1 MHRLWVRVAGVAAF
15 AASLT
20 AFAARADDTSA
31 WLKDRQARFA
41 AFQAAHPHPDAEL
54 AKIKAKTAALLAAA
68 PPLDPAAVDKPALSW
83 KASDKPVELWDGAD
97 LPEMIVVPAG
107 EYSMGSPATEYN
119 HQSYEAP
126 LHRVRIAYSF
136 AVGKY
141 PITVGEF
148 ARFVAD
154 SGYDAGDSCF
164 TSEGGQQPR
173 SGRSWRQPSF
183 PQTNDHP
190 AVCLNWNDAQAYVDW
205 LAKKTGHKYRLLSEA
220 EYEYVNRAGSQA
232 SYWWGEDQAAA
243 CLYANGADLDALT
256 HFPQMRANT
265 ACHDGYVFTSP
276 VGSFKPNPFGLYDI
290 TGNAWSW
297 LADCWNE
304 TYVGAP
310 TDGSA
315 DMRGDCGQRTL
326 RRGSWSARVTILRSA
341 QRIRYDVG
349 MRVDDHGLRVAR
361 TF

>member
-1 MHRLWVRVAGVAAF
+1 MDRRWISIACIAAVG
-15 AASLT
+15 ASL
-20 AFAARADDTSA
+20 AALSAHADDPSA

-41 AFQAAHPHPDAEL
+41 AFHAAHPHPDAEI
-54 AKIKAKTAALLAAA
+54 ARIKAKTAALLAAA
-68 PPLDPAAVDKPALSW
+68 PPMDPAVDKPPLSW
-83 KASDKPVELWDGAD
+83 KATDKPEELWDGAD

-107 EYSMGSPATEYN
+107 EYSMGSPTTEYN

-126 LHRVRIAYSF
+126 LHRVRVGYSF

-148 ARFVAD
+148 ARFVAET
-154 SGYDAGDSCF
+154 GYDAGDSCF

-173 SGRSWRQPSF
+173 SGRSWRNPSF
-183 PQTNDHP
+183 PQTSDHP
-190 AVCLNWNDAQAYVDW
+190 AVCLNWNDAQAYVSW
-205 LAKKTGHKYRLLSEA
+205 LAKTTGHAYRLLSEA
-220 EYEYVNRAGSQA
+220 EYEYVNRAGSQT
-232 SYWWGEDQAAA
+232 SYWWGEDAAAA

-265 ACHDGYVFTSP
+265 CHDGYVFTSP

-315 DMRGDCGQRTL
+315 DMAGDCGQRTL
-326 RRGSWSARVTILRSA
+326 RRGSWSARPTILRSA

>member
-1 MHRLWVRVAGVAAF
+1 
-15 AASLT
+15 
-20 AFAARADDTSA
+20 
-31 WLKDRQARFA
+31 
-41 AFQAAHPHPDAEL
+41 
-54 AKIKAKTAALLAAA
+54 
-68 PPLDPAAVDKPALSW
+68 
-83 KASDKPVELWDGAD
+83 
-97 LPEMIVVPAG
+97 
-107 EYSMGSPATEYN
+107 
-119 HQSYEAP
+119 
-126 LHRVRIAYSF
+126 
-136 AVGKY
+136 
-141 PITVGEF
+141 
-148 ARFVAD
+148 
-154 SGYDAGDSCF
+154 
-164 TSEGGQQPR
+164 
-173 SGRSWRQPSF
+173 
-183 PQTNDHP
+183 
-190 AVCLNWNDAQAYVDW
+190 
-205 LAKKTGHKYRLLSEA
+205 
-220 EYEYVNRAGSQA
+220 
-232 SYWWGEDQAAA
+232 
-243 CLYANGADLDALT
+243 
-256 HFPQMRANT
+256 MRANT